1 MPANAGAAREPLTPH
16 LLDHVPGALT
26 GAVYAIGNFD
36 GVHLGHAVLF
46 ETARAEARRRG
57 VPAVVLTF
65 EPHPRS
71 VFHPEAP
78 VFRLAPLDAKARL
91 FAAFSMDGLIVIPF
105 DRNFAGRTA
114 DAFVESD
121 LVGRLA
127 AKAVVVGYD
136 FHFGK
141 GRAGSPEFLSEAGT
155 RLGFDVN
162 VLSPVS
168 NDAGIAISSSRIR
181 AHLEAGDVV
190 SANRLLGYRWFVTG
204 EVVAGDRRGRTLGMP
219 TANLRLGADCRLRHG
234 IYAVHFR
241 REDGSIHHGVAS
253 YGRRPTFDNGPP
265 ILEVHL
271 LDFSGDLYGER
282 VMVTF
287 RDWIRAEARFETV
300 DALVAEMRRD
310 LEAARLVLSDAAAG
324 SPVDRALDALA

>member
-1 MPANAGAAREPLTPH
+1 
-16 LLDHVPGALT
+16 
-26 GAVYAIGNFD
+26 
-36 GVHLGHAVLF
+36 LF
-46 ETARAEARRRG
+46 ETAKAEARRRG

-78 VFRLAPLDAKARL
+78 VFRLAPLDAKSRL
-91 FAAFSMDGLIVIPF
+91 FAAFGMDGLIVIPF
-105 DRNFAGRTA
+105 DRNFSGRTA
-114 DAFVESD
+114 DAFVEAD

-127 AKAVVVGYD
+127 VKAAVVGYD

-141 GRAGSPEFLSEAGT
+141 GRAGSPEYLSEAGT
-155 RLGFDVN
+155 RLGFDVD
-162 VLSPVS
+162 VIGPVS
-168 NDAGIAISSSRIR
+168 DDAGIVISSSRIR
-181 AHLEAGDVV
+181 AHLEAGDIV

-204 EVVAGDRRGRTLGMP
+204 EVIAGDRRGRALGMP
-219 TANLRLGADCRLRHG
+219 TANLRLGSDSRLRHG

-241 REDGSIHHGVAS
+241 REDGSVHHGVAS

-282 VMVTF
+282 VIVTF
-287 RDWIRAEARFETV
+287 RDWIRAEQRFETV

-310 LEAARLVLSDAAAG
+310 LEAARLVLADGAAG
-324 SPVDRALDALA
+324 SPVDRALDGIA

>member
-1 MPANAGAAREPLTPH
+1 MPANAGAGRKPLTPH
-16 LLDHVPGALT
+16 LLDQVPAALT

-36 GVHLGHAVLF
+36 GVHRGHAVLF
-46 ETARAEARRRG
+46 ETARAKARRRG
-57 VPAVVLTF
+57 LPAVVLTF

-78 VFRLAPLDAKARL
+78 VFRLATLDAKARL
-91 FAAFSMDGLIVIPF
+91 FAAFGMDGLIVIPF
-105 DRNFAGRTA
+105 DRNFSSRTA

-121 LVGRLA
+121 LAGGLA
-127 AKAVVVGYD
+127 ARAAVVGYD

-141 GRAGSPEFLSEAGT
+141 GRAGSPEYLREAGG
-155 RLGFDVN
+155 RLGFDVD
-162 VLSPVS
+162 VIGPVS
-168 NDAGIAISSSRIR
+168 DDAGITISSSRVR
-181 AHLEAGDVV
+181 VHLEAGDVL

-204 EVVAGDRRGRTLGMP
+204 DVIAGDRRGRVLGMP

-241 REDGSIHHGVAS
+241 REDGSVHQGVAS

-265 ILEVHL
+265 LLEVHL

-282 VMVTF
+282 VIVTF
-287 RDWIRAEARFETV
+287 CDWIRAEARFETV

-310 LEAARLVLSDAAAG
+310 LEAARLLLAGAAPG
-324 SPVDRALDALA
+324 SEVDRALDAVA